1 MLSNKIT
8 IITGATK
15 GIGKAIAIL
24 FAKHNAIVYGIGRN
38 QEELNS
44 LASENSN
51 IHPIQMDIN
60 KTSEL
65 KNIFM
70 SIYKEH
76 GHIDI
81 LVNNA
86 GIMNDALIGMI
97 SDEMIYEMFQTNVF
111 SVISLTQLTTR
122 FMKRQKAG
130 CIINIASIIG
140 VNGNAGQSVYS
151 ATKGAVISFTKS
163 AAKELASNNIRVN
176 AIAPGIIDTT
186 LLSDVPKDKLE
197 ERINQIKLG
206 RIGNPSDIA
215 NTALFLASDNSSYIT
230 GQIIQVDGLTII

>member
-186 LLSDVPKDKLE
+186 LLSDVPKNKLE